1 MDPYDKEKTREIWKR
16 VLGEDAAPA
25 EIDAAAL
32 RQMIGEEKTAVCIYR
47 ALAKRGCRS
56 ETMRRIAAE
65 ELAHSRRLEA
75 LYFLWTGRRSGTVS
89 AKLPRFSSLQDAF
102 RHQHQAELAAAE
114 GYRRAAA
121 ALPAHRELLLEI
133 AGDEE
138 CHAQRLFRLLQQSL
152 Q

>member
-47 ALAKRGCRS
+47 ALAKRGCGG
-56 ETMRRIAAE
+56 ETLRRIAAE

-75 LYFLWTGRRSGTVS
+75 VYFLWTGRRSGTVS
-89 AKLPRFSSLQDAF
+89 RVWQK
-102 RHQHQAELAAAE
+102 
-114 GYRRAAA
+114 
-121 ALPAHRELLLEI
+121 
-133 AGDEE
+133 
-138 CHAQRLFRLLQQSL
+138 
-152 Q
+152 